1 MNKLFDNIISLVYPE
16 RCLFCNAVLPNLAS
30 RSLCAVCE
38 KEFIAAGFLCPYC
51 EVTLPAN
58 AFCICRPLQPSLHS
72 LFALA
77 KFEQQWR
84 LLLHNLKYYGRR
96 SLGRP
101 LGRWL
106 AYELNTQQ
114 VQLPDLVVPIPL
126 HRDREKERGFNQ
138 SALIAKHLAMFLE
151 VPFSPLLDK
160 HKKTLSQT
168 ALSRRDRQNNIHGA
182 FSLAG
187 PIKSGST
194 VLLVDDIYTTGS
206 TMMEAADILYRHGAE
221 VHGAVVAYN
230 PLIKN

>member
-1 MNKLFDNIISLVYPE
+1 MTALLDAVISLIYPE
-16 RCLFCNAVLPNLAS
+16 RCLFCRMVLPDQTG
-30 RSLCAVCE
+30 RPLCAACD
-38 KEFIAAGFLCPYC
+38 KEFTPAGYFCPYC
-51 EVTLPAN
+51 DFRLSAN
-58 AFCICRPLQPSLHS
+58 AYCICRPLQPSVHS

-77 KFEQQWR
+77 YFEQQWR

-106 AYELNTQQ
+106 GYELSLQQ
-114 VQLPDLVVPIPL
+114 VPCPDLVVPIPL

-138 SALIAKHLAMFLE
+138 SAIIARYLAMTMA
-151 VPFSPLLDK
+151 VPFSELLCK
-160 HKKTLSQT
+160 HKRTLSQT
-168 ALSRRDRQNNIHGA
+168 ALSRRDRQENILDA
-182 FSLAG
+182 FSLNS

-206 TMMEAADILYRHGAE
+206 TMREAAE
-221 VHGAVVAYN
+221 VLHSHGAVVHGVVVAHN